1 MRIHRYRDYLIRIR
15 NLDLNKK
22 LYGSGSSHKR
32 IWYRYLENNV
42 KIDFKNRSFPKL
54 YDKLLPTTHN
64 FLITDLIMTVL
75 RSGSVRLNPNYLE
88 ESKIIIWSQNM
99 NNIIK
104 RRTFSTIISFL
115 PVIPFGG
122 IFRSSSLWCGL
133 RLPGTRLEIQIPVP
147 RKSMAMFVVEVL
159 MSSVMV
165 EQYHLLAEKTPKSKQ
180 EWQINILHPGDFLL

>member
-1 MRIHRYRDYLIRIR
+1 MLKLI
-15 NLDLNKK
+15 LKTA
-22 LYGSGSSHKR
+22 H
-32 IWYRYLENNV
+32 
-42 KIDFKNRSFPKL
+42 FPNCMINC
-54 YDKLLPTTHN
+54 YQQHHN

-122 IFRSSSLWCGL
+122 LFRSSSLWCGL
-133 RLPGTRLEIQIPVP
+133 RLPETRLEIQIPVP

-159 MSSVMV
+159 MSSVVV